1 MAGKCWECPEQDSG
15 TLPIFEVTMKLASY
29 FAYVLA
35 GALTWVS
42 LGQAYAVEGEL
53 QAAQKLAS
61 ETGRPLL
68 VVAGTDT

>member
-1 MAGKCWECPEQDSG
+1 MNGGVPTRNLA
-15 TLPIFEVTMKLASY
+15 PIVLVEVTMKRAKS
-29 FAYVLA
+29 FAYALA
-35 GALTWVS
+35 IAFCWAPLS
-42 LGQAYAVEGEL
+42 QAYAVEGEL

>member
-1 MAGKCWECPEQDSG
+1 MVGGVPTRNLAPFV
-15 TLPIFEVTMKLASY
+15 LFEVTMNWANC
-29 FAYVLA
+29 FAYALA
-35 GALTWVS
+35 LVFCWAPLS
-42 LGQAYAVEGEL
+42 QAYAVEGEL